1 MRHQIMAL
9 LSVLKD
15 AETGQRGFLLT
26 GGEQYLEPYN
36 NAISSISGQLALLHT
51 LNALNSG
58 PLTDLERLESLA
70 SAKLAELEES
80 IKLYRYGKAA
90 EARGLVGTNQG
101 KALMDEIRVIGERIQ
116 QSAETR
122 LASFIAVQ
130 NDSTAKLRAV
140 SMLGSGLLFLFLIIA
155 ARVIHGG
162 IIQRDLLYKES
173 EATKNLFVTTLT
185 GIADGVIATDTTA
198 KVTFINPV
206 AEELTGRSKE
216 EALGKHIAEVFPV
229 VNETTHA
236 KVDNPLE
243 KALGEGVAV
252 GLANPTNLISKG
264 GIRFPIDDSA
274 APLKN
279 EHGKLIGAVLVFRDI
294 SPRRRS
300 ERQLEEAVSA
310 LQRSNRELQQFV
322 NGAAHDLRSPLNVIR
337 NIRSCFP

>member
-1 MRHQIMAL
+1 MTNNNKKLQAISRIPVILMLCVSLLIVCTTALLSYWNIRNIQDAEEQRNINREMRHQIMAL

-229 VNETTHA
+229 VKET
-236 KVDNPLE
+236 
-243 KALGEGVAV
+243 
-252 GLANPTNLISKG
+252 LI
-264 GIRFPIDDSA
+264 
-274 APLKN
+274 N
-279 EHGKLIGAVLVFRDI
+279 
-294 SPRRRS
+294 
-300 ERQLEEAVSA
+300 
-310 LQRSNRELQQFV
+310 
-322 NGAAHDLRSPLNVIR
+322 AAHLD
-337 NIRSCFP
+337 FPSREVSLL